1 MKTSFDTNL
10 QALQKK
16 QQFKIKLCKS
26 SNTNNRNYKKILML
40 KPLKMIFERAW
51 DWDSQGVW
59 VVVLGQGC
67 SKKTRRGELMSL
79 KSFSG
84 HCCDLEYLMS
94 FVSHR

>member
-10 QALQKK
+10 QALQKNNNSKLNCANLQK
-16 QQFKIKLCKS
+16 QTIE
-26 SNTNNRNYKKILML
+26 IL

-67 SKKTRRGELMSL
+67 SKKTRREELMSL

-84 HCCDLEYLMS
+84 HCRDLEYLMS